1 MTYTNNNYYYCCVKQ
16 YRFTLSE
23 VKKLVEEGFQ
33 YVTAERWRSL
43 IKHVEEKVEDHYWQ
57 HDGLYEQQVDELII
71 TVGGEDDGSSDD
83 DSDTNGP

>member
-1 MTYTNNNYYYCCVKQ
+1 MK
-16 YRFTLSE
+16 R
-23 VKKLVEEGFQ
+23 LVEEGFQ

-71 TVGGEDDGSSDD
+71 TVGGEDDGSSESSDD